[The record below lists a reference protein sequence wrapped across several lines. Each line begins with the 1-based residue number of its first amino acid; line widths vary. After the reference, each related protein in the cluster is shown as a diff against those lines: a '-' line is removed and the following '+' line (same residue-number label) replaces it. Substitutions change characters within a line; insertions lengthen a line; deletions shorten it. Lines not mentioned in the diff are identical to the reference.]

1 MKVDKV
7 TNILIST
14 HANKH
19 KYYLYNECFDFAKEH
34 GLTGGYGH
42 DYITIEKVPENLLDK
57 LKKLG
62 IKFMRLG

>member
-1 MKVDKV
+1 MKVNKV

-34 GLTGGYGH
+34 KLVGSFGN

-57 LKKLG
+57 LKKMG
-62 IKFMRLG
+62 IKIMKL